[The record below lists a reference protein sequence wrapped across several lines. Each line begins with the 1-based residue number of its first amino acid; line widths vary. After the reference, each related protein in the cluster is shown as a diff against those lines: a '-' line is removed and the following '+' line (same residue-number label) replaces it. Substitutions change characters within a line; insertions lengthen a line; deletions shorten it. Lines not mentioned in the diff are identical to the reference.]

1 MKLLVDMN
9 LSPNLVT
16 SLCTA
21 NYEVVHWSRIGDPC
35 AKDSEILSW
44 ARANKHILLTH
55 DLDFGAILAA
65 TNTDSPS
72 VLQVRTQDVAPHHI
86 ALIFLSALEQYKDSL
101 EKGAI
106 VTCDEWSVRV
116 RILPIRRD

>member
-16 SLCTA
+16 LLCTA
-21 NYEVVHWSRIGDPC
+21 GHEAVHWSSVGDPRVE
-35 AKDSEILSW
+35 DSEILIW
-44 ARANKHILLTH
+44 ARANKHIVLTH

-65 TNTDSPS
+65 TSTDSPS
-72 VLQVRTQDVAPHHI
+72 VLQVRTQNVAPQHI
-86 ALIFLSALEQYKDSL
+86 APIFLSALEQYKDSL

-116 RILPIRRD
+116 RILPIQRD